1 MKTFPILKTSAKS
14 VQTTRVVCTNFSCSL
29 YRLQPCAAEFTSKLL
44 FILNCH
50 SILHLPCYNLVPR
63 VNKKGLLRLSINMEN
78 IVFKPITLEDRE
90 IIQKYTLHG
99 ASQICDLSFANL
111 YGWSDRYQTSWA
123 IVADSLAIRFQ
134 PATHNHPA
142 YLMPVCGC
150 TKEFKT
156 VIHQLNQIS
165 LDNGF
170 PLILMGISPT
180 CRDIIDQFSEGIFE
194 YIHDM
199 GAEDYVY
206 LREKMVSLSGKHL
219 QPKRNHINKFE
230 KLYPEYQFEEITD
243 ANLEECLALGQDWLE
258 HKEVDSSRLA
268 EQKMIEKCLRH
279 REELGLLT
287 GALRVDGKIIAFS
300 FGSPINQDTFD
311 IHVEKADISYEGAFA
326 MINREF
332 AKRIPEQY
340 TYINREE
347 DLGLEGLRKS
357 KLSYKPALM
366 LIKDVA
372 VLRH

>member
-1 MKTFPILKTSAKS
+1 M
-14 VQTTRVVCTNFSCSL
+14 
-29 YRLQPCAAEFTSKLL
+29 
-44 FILNCH
+44 
-50 SILHLPCYNLVPR
+50 PR

-180 CRDIIDQFSEGIFE
+180 CRDIIDQFSEGTFE

-279 REELGLLT
+279 
-287 GALRVDGKIIAFS
+287 
-300 FGSPINQDTFD
+300 
-311 IHVEKADISYEGAFA
+311 
-326 MINREF
+326 
-332 AKRIPEQY
+332 
-340 TYINREE
+340 
-347 DLGLEGLRKS
+347 
-357 KLSYKPALM
+357 
-366 LIKDVA
+366 
-372 VLRH
+372 

>member
-1 MKTFPILKTSAKS
+1 M
-14 VQTTRVVCTNFSCSL
+14 
-29 YRLQPCAAEFTSKLL
+29 
-44 FILNCH
+44 
-50 SILHLPCYNLVPR
+50 PR

-180 CRDIIDQFSEGIFE
+180 CRDIIDQFSEGTFE

-287 GALRVDGKIIAFS
+287 GALRVDGKIIAFT
-300 FGSPINQDTFD
+300 FGSSINQDTFD

>member
-1 MKTFPILKTSAKS
+1 M
-14 VQTTRVVCTNFSCSL
+14 
-29 YRLQPCAAEFTSKLL
+29 
-44 FILNCH
+44 
-50 SILHLPCYNLVPR
+50 PR

-78 IVFKPITLEDRE
+78 IVFKPITLEDKE

-156 VIHQLNQIS
+156 VIHQLIQIS

-180 CRDIIDQFSEGIFE
+180 CRDIIDQFSEGTFE

-287 GALRVDGKIIAFS
+287 GALRVDGKIIAFT

-357 KLSYKPALM
+357 KLSYKPELM

>member
-1 MKTFPILKTSAKS
+1 
-14 VQTTRVVCTNFSCSL
+14 
-29 YRLQPCAAEFTSKLL
+29 
-44 FILNCH
+44 
-50 SILHLPCYNLVPR
+50 
-63 VNKKGLLRLSINMEN
+63 
-78 IVFKPITLEDRE
+78 
-90 IIQKYTLHG
+90 
-99 ASQICDLSFANL
+99 
-111 YGWSDRYQTSWA
+111 
-123 IVADSLAIRFQ
+123 
-134 PATHNHPA
+134 
-142 YLMPVCGC
+142 
-150 TKEFKT
+150 
-156 VIHQLNQIS
+156 
-165 LDNGF
+165 
-170 PLILMGISPT
+170 MGISPT
-180 CRDIIDQFSEGIFE
+180 CRDIIDQFSEGTFE

-287 GALRVDGKIIAFS
+287 GALRVDGKIIAFT

-357 KLSYKPALM
+357 KLSYKPELM